1 MTAKVVS
8 TELDNEDK
16 KYLVNSGKVSKAFV
30 IEILYV

>member
-8 TELDNEDK
+8 TELDNGDT
-16 KYLVNSGKVSKAFV
+16 KYLVNSEKISKAFA

>member
-8 TELDNEDK
+8 IGLANEDK
-16 KYLVNSGKVSKAFV
+16 KYLVNSEKISKALA